1 MGPIDTFSFFFFDLV
16 PLFVDAI
23 IFAAGNVQ
31 TDLLSDK
38 GIGVVFC
45 AFCVVDTVISG
56 LVCADAVGFKAFAD
70 AVGFEAFSL
79 FG

>member
-1 MGPIDTFSFFFFDLV
+1 MGPIDAFSFFFFDLV
-16 PLFVDAI
+16 PLFVDAM

-31 TDLLSDK
+31 TDLLSDE

-45 AFCVVDTVISG
+45 AFCVVDAVTSG
-56 LVCADAVGFKAFAD
+56 LVCADVVGFKPFAD
-70 AVGFEAFSL
+70 AIGFEVFSF